1 MRARDTNLESSRDIL
16 KKIEENILSEKKQL
30 QENENYLKL
39 FKTEDHYLNIF
50 LDNNSNLNYHTYFK
64 AIEKTQNLNI
74 KW

>member
-16 KKIEENILSEKKQL
+16 KKIEENILSEKKQI
-30 QENENYLKL
+30 QENKNILK
-39 FKTEDHYLNIF
+39 FFETEDHYLNLF
-50 LDNNSNLNYHTYFK
+50 LDKNSNLNHLTYFK